1 MFIVGLSNQA
11 IKEKLLQEESLN
23 LDKAIKIAKAI
34 EITQLQA
41 RNLNKNTEVVV
52 AKVGRSAHN
61 SANWQKSKNSHLSN
75 QVEGTSNSRQKTP
88 LVFLVFD
95 RTQKVDKNVLRLARE
110 RNDDYGR
117 AITGRLAAVHDLLA
131 ADAQYHVL
139 CMKDLNRPRRK
150 GNPPTGCVTVMVTAL
165 IKKSSLMR
173 TTLLT
178 AFWRHHFHL
187 IILKKLKWI
196 RQQIRAN
203 PVTIAQNCP
212 QSIPRDHPVYNDG
225 RRNDG

>member
-75 QVEGTSNSRQKTP
+75 QVEGICHRQDQPEAEWAIWLDNVVDFLESIDPPIRFENGSREEKGDDEHEDLSVAKLLDNEVEEDNEHENLEEKERHLQEYIDISEPGPSGALK
-88 LVFLVFD
+88 
-95 RTQKVDKNVLRLARE
+95 RE
-110 RNDDYGR
+110 
-117 AITGRLAAVHDLLA
+117 
-131 ADAQYHVL
+131 
-139 CMKDLNRPRRK
+139 
-150 GNPPTGCVTVMVTAL
+150 
-165 IKKSSLMR
+165 KK
-173 TTLLT
+173 
-178 AFWRHHFHL
+178 H
-187 IILKKLKWI
+187 
-196 RQQIRAN
+196 Q
-203 PVTIAQNCP
+203 
-212 QSIPRDHPVYNDG
+212 
-225 RRNDG
+225 